1 FIYGATGLGK
11 THLMQAIAHAVLE
24 KNPEMRLQYFGA
36 EQFINEVI
44 ESIHARTMS
53 EFRRRYRND
62 VDLFLVDD
70 VHFLEGKEMTQ
81 EEFFHTFNAL
91 FEGHKQIVLT
101 SDRPPKEIPGLEDR
115 LISRFECGLVADIRH
130 PDHERRLATL
140 RKKDEQQHLELP
152 LAGDAPSFSAEHV

>member
-1 FIYGATGLGK
+1 
-11 THLMQAIAHAVLE
+11 MQAIAHAVLE
-24 KNPEMRLQYFGA
+24 KYPGSRLQYFGA

-81 EEFFHTFNAL
+81 DEFYRTFTAL
-91 FEGHKQIVLT
+91 FEVHKQIELT
-101 SDRPPKEIPGLEDR
+101 SDRPPKEIPGLE
-115 LISRFECGLVADIRH
+115 
-130 PDHERRLATL
+130 
-140 RKKDEQQHLELP
+140 
-152 LAGDAPSFSAEHV
+152 